1 MQLEVRPP
9 PSRAPASMQ
18 TFKHL
23 QRPERSWTC
32 LRIEPLDSKLGLDR
46 SLPVAQRQVIGSPN
60 EGRTKA
66 ARTVLRQRHVKAGR
80 SRKRSTASS
89 RRCRYGGHHPLAWLR
104 PQGCRPKST
113 RPLANMPSINMQCQ
127 KTAPWASNIFEPL
140 DPLTEPALL
149 QRLWNC
155 GCFGVCEGSLH
166 GAALRALGYFLT
178 IIHILKNKLVVYL
191 G

>member
-66 ARTVLRQRHVKAGR
+66 ARTVLRQRHLKAGR

-113 RPLANMPSINMQCQ
+113 RPLGFKHLRAAGP
-127 KTAPWASNIFEPL
+127 P
-140 DPLTEPALL
+140 
-149 QRLWNC
+149 
-155 GCFGVCEGSLH
+155 H
-166 GAALRALGYFLT
+166 GAGSPSKALELWVLWGL
-178 IIHILKNKLVVYL
+178 
-191 G
+191 